1 MIYRHLLD
9 RVYNRPHLIMADKL
23 ESIRTVV
30 TNRAVGLEAPGIVQM
45 AMEDAAARRKPRMS
59 RSVAVLPIVGTLA
72 KRMDMVGE
80 SSGGMSTDRI
90 GMEFDRLLNDDA
102 VGAIVLD
109 IDSPGGESFGVQEL
123 SDKIYAARGRKPIA
137 AVANP
142 EAASAAYYIGSAADE
157 LSVTPS
163 GWVGSVGAVMV
174 HTDLSRLNETL
185 GRTVTYIH
193 AGEFKVEGNSD
204 EPLSDDSLEYFQRE
218 VDAVAEQF
226 VKDVARNRGVS
237 TADVRRA
244 YGEGRMLR
252 ARDAKA
258 AGMVDRVE
266 TLDEAIAR
274 LATGGRSRRS
284 TKLERLRLTD
294 GL

>member
-9 RVYNRPHLIMADKL
+9 RVYNRPHLIMLDKL
-23 ESIRTVV
+23 ESIRAVV
-30 TNRAVGLEAPGIVQM
+30 TNRAVGLEAPGIVQV
-45 AMEDAAARRKPRMS
+45 AMEDAAARRKPSMS
-59 RSVAVLPIVGTLA
+59 RSVAVLPVVGTLA

-123 SDKIYAARGRKPIA
+123 SDKIYAGRGRKPIT

-163 GWVGSVGAVMV
+163 GWVGSIGAVIV
-174 HTDLSRLNETL
+174 HTDLSQLNETL
-185 GRTVTYIH
+185 GRSVTYIH
-193 AGEFKVEGNSD
+193 SGQFKVEGNAD
-204 EPLSDDSLEYFQRE
+204 EPLSDESLAYFQRE

-226 VKDVARNRGVS
+226 VRDVARNRGVS
-237 TADVRRA
+237 PADVRRA

-266 TLDEAIAR
+266 TLDEAITR
-274 LATGGRSRRS
+274 LATGGKSRRS
-284 TKLERLRLTD
+284 TKLARLRLTD

>member
-1 MIYRHLLD
+1 MTYRNLLD
-9 RVYNRPHLIMADKL
+9 RVYNRPHLIMLDKL
-23 ESIRTVV
+23 ESIRAVV
-30 TNRAVGLEAPGIVQM
+30 TNRAVGLEAPGIVHV
-45 AMEDAAARRKPRMS
+45 AMEDAAARRKPSMS
-59 RSVAVLPIVGTLA
+59 RSVAVLPVVGTLA

-102 VGAIVLD
+102 VAAIVLD

-123 SDKIYAARGRKPIA
+123 SDKIYAARGRKPIT

-163 GWVGSVGAVMV
+163 GWVGSIGAVMV

-193 AGEFKVEGNSD
+193 AGQFKVEGNAD
-204 EPLSDDSLEYFQRE
+204 EPLSDESLAYFQRE

-226 VKDVARNRGVS
+226 VRDVARNRGVS
-237 TADVRRA
+237 AADVRRA

-258 AGMVDRVE
+258 AGMVDRIE

-274 LATGGRSRRS
+274 LATGGKSRRS
-284 TKLERLRLTD
+284 TKLARLRLTD